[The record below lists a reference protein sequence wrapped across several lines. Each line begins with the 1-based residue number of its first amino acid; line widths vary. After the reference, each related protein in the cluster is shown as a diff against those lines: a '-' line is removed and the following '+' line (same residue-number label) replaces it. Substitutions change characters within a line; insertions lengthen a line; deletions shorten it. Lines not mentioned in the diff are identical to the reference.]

1 VTAGTRLTVPNLLCL
16 VRLFGSPGLVWLAW
30 AGRADWCLGL
40 FVALTL
46 TDWLDGKLA
55 IWLDQRTEFGA
66 RLDSVADAA
75 FYACTLAAVAA
86 LHAEVVRQE
95 AVWLGSAVAA
105 YGLNLGV
112 GLARHR
118 RLPSYHTRLA
128 KTSWLLVAVAVV
140 AVFAGW
146 SVWPLRLAAAGVVL
160 ANLEAALISLLLPE
174 WRADVPSV
182 LHARRL
188 ADHPISRPGGE

>member
-1 VTAGTRLTVPNLLCL
+1 MTGVWLTVPNLLCL
-16 VRLFGSPGLVWLAW
+16 ARLLGSPALVGLAW
-30 AGRADWCLGL
+30 AGRADGCLGL

-55 IWLDQRTEFGA
+55 RWLDQRTEFGA
-66 RLDSVADAA
+66 RLDSVADAT
-75 FYACTLAAVAA
+75 FYACTLAAVAV
-86 LHAEVVRQE
+86 LHGEVVRRE

-105 YGLNLGV
+105 YGLNLAV

-146 SVWPLRLAAAGVVL
+146 SVWPLRLAAGGVLL

-174 WRADVPSV
+174 WRADVPSL

-188 ADHPISRPGGE
+188 AGRSVGRPGGE